1 MTTASA
7 VSPAV
12 NAIGLIA
19 AVCTTIS
26 FVPQLIRIWRLRS
39 AREISL
45 TMFLVY
51 SLGVFLW
58 LFYGI
63 LIHSVPVILANAVSL
78 VLSLAM
84 LALKFRFDRKEKG
97 APRAPIK
104 HGDAKCPASGYSW
117 LKPASVCPGYG
128 LPATGCYLQQ
138 SPPGQLPPQHV
149 PGQLVL
155 LFAIEAPVRASADS
169 ENNDVAIRTI
179 SFVFMEISF
188 QCEKG
193 RLRASSQ
200 KRTRRHTS
208 HTERFRSAN
217 RL

>member
-1 MTTASA
+1 VTTASA

-84 LALKFRFDRKEKG
+84 LALKFRFDRK
-97 APRAPIK
+97 
-104 HGDAKCPASGYSW
+104 
-117 LKPASVCPGYG
+117 
-128 LPATGCYLQQ
+128 
-138 SPPGQLPPQHV
+138 
-149 PGQLVL
+149 
-155 LFAIEAPVRASADS
+155 
-169 ENNDVAIRTI
+169 
-179 SFVFMEISF
+179 
-188 QCEKG
+188 
-193 RLRASSQ
+193 
-200 KRTRRHTS
+200 
-208 HTERFRSAN
+208 
-217 RL
+217 